1 MAAAYGTGGTGRS
14 PDDRKEQVAP
24 PGAGY
29 HAQTKSLVAR
39 GAQTARAVAPCQILP
54 ARSAPARIRQ
64 RATGKPGRAS
74 AVRRGSMPRGRL
86 AVAGTTC
93 QVLKTLA
100 KGLRWVRSRVI
111 MELRS
116 MSLTLIA
123 ALPFLGALLPG
134 LMLRAG
140 RNACAIATGAVT
152 LLALILLASHA
163 PTVLRG
169 DIVQT
174 RIDWLP
180 ALGLNANFLLDGLG
194 LLFAGLILGIGLLII
209 LYARFYLAKSDP
221 MGQFYTY
228 LLLFQGAM
236 LGIVLSDNILL
247 LLIFWELT
255 SLSSFLLI
263 GYWKHLPE
271 GRQGARIALAVTGGG
286 GLAMI
291 AGMLILGSIAG
302 SYDLTVI
309 LQHKELIQSSDL
321 YLPAL
326 ILILAGAFTKSAQF
340 PFHFWLPH
348 AMAAPTPVSA
358 YLHSATMVKAGLF
371 LMARLWPVL
380 AGTPEWFWIVATTG
394 LVTMLMAAKIALFK
408 DDLKALLAYSTV
420 SHLGLITMLLGFG
433 TKAAAAVATFHIIN
447 HATFKAALFMTAGIV
462 DHAAHTRD
470 LSRLGGLR
478 TLMPVT
484 FTIALLASLS
494 MAGIPPLNGFLSK
507 EMMLEEAAHIHWL
520 TPWAMGLLATMGA
533 LLSAA
538 YSFRF
543 LAHGFLGPV
552 RSDYPQAPHDPGPGL
567 WSAPALLTGLVVI
580 IGLFPMLTAAWL
592 VDVAATAVAREA
604 IHIQIAHW
612 HGLASPAL
620 WMSLAAIGGGLATLG
635 AYPSLRALWDTTP
648 RPEAKR
654 LFDGIIEPLAALAR
668 TTTEGLHNG
677 SFGRAVT
684 LATLAIAAAALWAFT
699 GGSHTPGTRTLL
711 PADPVVLAVW
721 AVLMLAALATPLLH
735 RNRMVALILTGVV
748 GLLIAPL
755 FALFSAPDLALTQAS
770 VEVVTI
776 LLMLLALHFLP
787 KNTPTE
793 SPGPR
798 RLRDAGVAGI
808 AGLGIGALAY
818 AMMTRQP
825 AFDPISAFHLAQSKP
840 GAGGTNAVNTI
851 IVDFR
856 GYDTFGEIIV
866 LGIAALIIFAL
877 SQSLL
882 QSPAVTRRLAAFS
895 DKGESGDRH
904 PMMLVVST
912 RLLLP
917 MAMLVGVYIY
927 LRGHNMPGGG
937 FVAGLV
943 FAIAYLMQYM
953 ASGYDWSHARQRY
966 DHHVLIGWGVLAA
979 ALAGVGP
986 WLLGLP
992 FLTSGYTYV
1001 HLWPLEEFELASAA
1015 IFDLG
1020 VFLCV
1025 LGAVLLALAS
1035 LSRLARRT
1043 GEGINT
1049 RAYDIEG
1056 GK

>member
-1 MAAAYGTGGTGRS
+1 
-14 PDDRKEQVAP
+14 
-24 PGAGY
+24 
-29 HAQTKSLVAR
+29 
-39 GAQTARAVAPCQILP
+39 
-54 ARSAPARIRQ
+54 
-64 RATGKPGRAS
+64 
-74 AVRRGSMPRGRL
+74 
-86 AVAGTTC
+86 
-93 QVLKTLA
+93 
-100 KGLRWVRSRVI
+100 
-111 MELRS
+111 
-116 MSLTLIA
+116 MSLALIA

-134 LMLRAG
+134 LMIRVG
-140 RNACAIATGAVT
+140 RTACATATGLVT
-152 LLALILLASHA
+152 ALALLLLALQA
-163 PTVLRG
+163 PAVLRG
-169 DIVQT
+169 EVIQT

-180 ALGLNANFLLDGLG
+180 ALGLNANFFLDGLG

-236 LGIVLSDNILL
+236 VGIVLSDNILL

-271 GRQGARIALAVTGGG
+271 GRQGARMALAVTGGG

-291 AGMLILGSIAG
+291 AGMLILGNIVG

-309 LQHKELIQSSDL
+309 LQNKDLIQASPW

-326 ILILAGAFTKSAQF
+326 VLILLGAFTKSAQF

-371 LMARLWPVL
+371 LMARMWPVL
-380 AGTPEWFWIVATTG
+380 AGTPEWFWIVSTAG
-394 LVTMLMAAKIALFK
+394 LVTMVMAAKIALFK
-408 DDLKALLAYSTV
+408 DDLKALLAFSTV

-433 TKAAAAVATFHIIN
+433 TKAAATVAVFHIIN
-447 HATFKAALFMTAGIV
+447 HATFKAALFMSAGIV
-462 DHAAHTRD
+462 DHEAHTRD
-470 LSRLGGLR
+470 LRRLGGLR
-478 TLMPVT
+478 TLMPITFGIVT
-484 FTIALLASLS
+484 LASLS

-507 EMMLEEAAHIHWL
+507 ELMLEEAAHTQWL
-520 TPWAMGLLATMGA
+520 TPWAMGLLATLGA
-533 LLSAA
+533 TFSVA

-552 RSDYPQAPHDPGPGL
+552 REDYPHKPHDPGFGL
-567 WSAPALLTGLVVI
+567 WAAPALLAALVVV
-580 IGLFPMLTAAWL
+580 IGLLPMATAAWL
-592 VDVAATAVAREA
+592 VDVAASAVTGEA
-604 IHIQIAHW
+604 VHVHISHW
-612 HGLASPAL
+612 HGLYAPAL
-620 WMSLAAIGGGLATLG
+620 WMSLAAIGGGLMLLG
-635 AYPSLRALWDTTP
+635 AYPRMRALWDATP

-654 LFDGIIEPLAALAR
+654 IFDGIVEPLATLAR
-668 TTTEGLHNG
+668 SVTEGLHNG
-677 SFGRAVT
+677 SFGRALV
-684 LATLAIAAAALWAFT
+684 LSVLAIAGAALWAFY
-699 GGSHTPGTRTLL
+699 GGTHQPGARTQL
-711 PADPVVLAVW
+711 PVDPVIAVVW
-721 AVLMLAALATPLLH
+721 GVLMIAAVVTPFLH
-735 RNRMVALILTGVV
+735 RNRVVALILTGVV

-755 FALFSAPDLALTQAS
+755 FMLFSAPDLALTQLS

-787 KNTPTE
+787 KDTPVE
-793 SPGPR
+793 STLPR
-798 RLRDAGVAGI
+798 RVRDAGVAGI
-808 AGLGIGALAY
+808 AGLGIGGLAY
-818 AMMTRQP
+818 AMMTRAP

-866 LGIAALIIFAL
+866 LGIAALVIYAL
-877 SQSLL
+877 SLTLL
-882 QSPAVTRRLAAFS
+882 RNPAVTRRLAAQP
-895 DKGESGDRH
+895 KQVESGDRH

-966 DHHVLIGWGVLAA
+966 DHHVLIGWGVLIA
-979 ALAGVGP
+979 ALAGIGP
-986 WLLGLP
+986 WAFGLP
-992 FLTSGYTYV
+992 FLTSGYEYV
-1001 HLWPLEEFELASAA
+1001 DLWPLEKFEIATAA

-1035 LSRLARRT
+1035 LSRLALRT
-1043 GEGINT
+1043 GEGANT

-1056 GK
+1056 GA